1 MSQALKTPVLNAL
14 YARPGSESDARSLA
28 TLVANTGM
36 AQPVI
41 EHLRFKPETSAVARI
56 VDAARDRS
64 GAASQPWWFAA
75 YAPSETNKAGKLLKR
90 ADQTGYPLFTALLP
104 DDPRTSV
111 FCGPIGLDRMLFKA
125 LAEIKAVD
133 SRGRVDGTVLS
144 YNPWRRVV
152 FKRTGDSGES
162 SVVRVWAEPPATAP
176 LLPALHQLGAPV
188 LPVTGMTQ
196 HSIEQ
201 PWITGGDFTERLAAD
216 VAATGGAVSGAT
228 TSDSGAAGDKV
239 SGGSATGAAA
249 TVVLS
254 PSDLLPAVAEAV
266 TRLHNIDPAALVS
279 MTQEVLHSGMPGALG
294 QKLAVPGVNPVTA
307 LQGAAN
313 GLTCFLADLRGRFET
328 VADDVLRAI
337 AENPGAAVLSHGD
350 LSADQVVLGEDG
362 APLLIDFDRM
372 KMAPIGYDLGDF
384 AAVELLSGRD
394 SSTAMA
400 LAEAYRRVP
409 GTGVVTDESVR
420 AWTAFHVL
428 LRVTEAFRNL
438 DPDCVNHA
446 RQRVDLAHA
455 VLRGKVE

>member
-14 YARPGSESDARSLA
+14 YAQPGSESDIRSIA
-28 TLVANTGM
+28 TLVSNTGM
-36 AQPVI
+36 TQPVI

-56 VDAARDRS
+56 VDAARDHS

-125 LAEIKAVD
+125 LAEAKAVD
-133 SRGRVDGTVLS
+133 SHGYIAGTVLS

-152 FKRTGDSGES
+152 FKRTDPAGQS
-162 SVVRVWAEPPATAP
+162 SVVRVWAEPPVTAP
-176 LLPALHQLGAPV
+176 FLPALHQLGAPV

-216 VAATGGAVSGAT
+216 AATGGA
-228 TSDSGAAGDKV
+228 
-239 SGGSATGAAA
+239 
-249 TVVLS
+249 
-254 PSDLLPAVAEAV
+254 LLPAIAEAV
-266 TRLHNIDPAALVS
+266 ARLHSIDSAALVS
-279 MTQEVLHSGMPGALG
+279 MTQDVLHSGMPGARG
-294 QKLAVPGVNPVTA
+294 QKLAVPGVNPVAA
-307 LQGAAN
+307 LQGAGN
-313 GLTCFLADLRGRFET
+313 GLTCFLADLRGSFET
-328 VADDVLRAI
+328 VSDDVLRAI
-337 AENPGAAVLSHGD
+337 AENPGHGVLSHGD

-362 APLLIDFDRM
+362 ASLLIDFDRM
-372 KMAPIGYDLGDF
+372 KLAPIGYDLGDF
-384 AAVELLSGRD
+384 AAVELLSGRNPA
-394 SSTAMA
+394 TAIA
-400 LAEAYRRVP
+400 LAEAYRHVP
-409 GTGVVTDESVR
+409 GAGVVTDKSVR

-446 RQRVDLAHA
+446 RQRIDLAHA

>member
-14 YARPGSESDARSLA
+14 YAQPGSESDIRSIA
-28 TLVANTGM
+28 TLVSNTGM
-36 AQPVI
+36 TQPVI

-56 VDAARDRS
+56 VDAARDHS

-133 SRGRVDGTVLS
+133 PRGQVDGTVLS

-152 FKRTGDSGES
+152 FKRAGDSGES

-176 LLPALHQLGAPV
+176 LLSALHQLGAPV

-201 PWITGGDFTERLAAD
+201 PWITGGDFTERLASD
-216 VAATGGAVSGAT
+216 VAAGGA
-228 TSDSGAAGDKV
+228 
-239 SGGSATGAAA
+239 
-249 TVVLS
+249 
-254 PSDLLPAVAEAV
+254 LLPAIAEAV
-266 TRLHNIDPAALVS
+266 ARLHSIDPAAMVS
-279 MTQEVLHSGMPGALG
+279 MTQEVLHSRMPGARG
-294 QKLAVPGVNPVTA
+294 QKLAVPGVNPVAA
-307 LQGAAN
+307 LQSAGN
-313 GLTCFLADLRGRFET
+313 GLTCFLDDLRGHFED
-328 VADDVLRAI
+328 VSDDVLRAI
-337 AENPGAAVLSHGD
+337 AENPGAGVVSHGD

-362 APLLIDFDRM
+362 SPLLIDFDRM

-384 AAVELLSGRD
+384 AAVEMLSGRNPA
-394 SSTAMA
+394 TAIA
-400 LAEAYRRVP
+400 LADAYRHVP
-409 GTGVVTDESVR
+409 GAGVVTDESVR

>member
-14 YARPGSESDARSLA
+14 YGQPGSESDARSIAMLI
-28 TLVANTGM
+28 ANTGM
-36 AQPVI
+36 ARPVI

-56 VDAARDRS
+56 VDAARDRF

-133 SRGRVDGTVLS
+133 PRGQVDGTVLS

-152 FKRTGDSGES
+152 FKRAGDSGES

-176 LLPALHQLGAPV
+176 LLSALHQLGAPV

-201 PWITGGDFTERLAAD
+201 PWITGGDFTERLASD
-216 VAATGGAVSGAT
+216 VAAGGA
-228 TSDSGAAGDKV
+228 
-239 SGGSATGAAA
+239 
-249 TVVLS
+249 
-254 PSDLLPAVAEAV
+254 LLPAIAEAV
-266 TRLHNIDPAALVS
+266 ARLHSIDPAAMVS
-279 MTQEVLHSGMPGALG
+279 MTQEVLHSRMPGARG
-294 QKLAVPGVNPVTA
+294 QKLAVPGVNPVAA
-307 LQGAAN
+307 LQSAGN
-313 GLTCFLADLRGRFET
+313 GLTCFLDDLRGHFED
-328 VADDVLRAI
+328 VSDDVLRAI
-337 AENPGAAVLSHGD
+337 AENPGAGVVSHGD

-362 APLLIDFDRM
+362 SPLLIDFDRM

-384 AAVELLSGRD
+384 AAVEMLSGRNPA
-394 SSTAMA
+394 TAIA
-400 LAEAYRRVP
+400 LAEAYRHVP
-409 GTGVVTDESVR
+409 GAGVVTDESVR

-438 DPDCVNHA
+438 DPDCINHA
-446 RQRVDLAHA
+446 RQRIDLAHA

>member
-14 YARPGSESDARSLA
+14 YAQPGSEADIRSIA
-28 TLVANTGM
+28 TLVSNTGM

-41 EHLRFKPETSAVARI
+41 EHLRFKPETSAVARV
-56 VDAARDRS
+56 VDGGHSSS

-90 ADQTGYPLFTALLP
+90 ADQTGYPLFTTLLP

-125 LAEIKAVD
+125 LAEAKAVD
-133 SRGRVDGTVLS
+133 SHGYVDGTVLS

-152 FKRTGDSGES
+152 FKRDGVSGES

-176 LLPALHQLGAPV
+176 FLSALHQLGAPV

-201 PWITGGDFTERLAAD
+201 PWITGGDFTERLASD
-216 VAATGGAVSGAT
+216 VAAGGA
-228 TSDSGAAGDKV
+228 
-239 SGGSATGAAA
+239 
-249 TVVLS
+249 
-254 PSDLLPAVAEAV
+254 LLPAIAEAV
-266 TRLHNIDPAALVS
+266 ARLHSIDPAAMVS
-279 MTQEVLHSGMPGALG
+279 MTQEVLHSRMPGARG
-294 QKLAVPGVNPVTA
+294 QKLAVPGVNPVAA
-307 LQGAAN
+307 LQSAGN
-313 GLTCFLADLRGRFET
+313 GLTCFLDDLRGHFED
-328 VADDVLRAI
+328 VSDDVLRAI
-337 AENPGAAVLSHGD
+337 AENPGAGVVSHGD

-362 APLLIDFDRM
+362 SPLLIDFDRM

-384 AAVELLSGRD
+384 AAVEMLSGRNPA
-394 SSTAMA
+394 TAIA
-400 LAEAYRRVP
+400 LADAYRHVP
-409 GTGVVTDESVR
+409 GAGVVTDESVR

-438 DPDCVNHA
+438 DPDCINHA
-446 RQRVDLAHA
+446 RQRIDLAHA